1 MPPLGQSTDAP
12 PTKAKPNLT
21 VPQILAVVAFAIFVV
36 LAWLAVDTK
45 DPTGNWNLNSVEYDQ
60 LRTLTLVLIAAL
72 LPSDAIIRYGRSIL
86 FSKIDDPEDAAEY
99 APATTLAQ
107 ILAMVVFLLVVVAM
121 LVSNELVTE
130 SEGKQILDVAQVLIV
145 ALLPSD
151 AVIRFGR
158 AMHLSRVPGR
168 ATKGQMKRV

>member
-1 MPPLGQSTDAP
+1 MAKLNQSTKKPSA
-12 PTKAKPNLT
+12 KAKPSLT
-21 VPQILAVVAFAIFVV
+21 IPQILAVVAFVIFVL
-36 LAWLAVDTK
+36 LAGVAVDTK
-45 DPTGNWNLNSVEYDQ
+45 SPTANWNLNSLEYDQ

-86 FSKIDDPEDAAEY
+86 FSKIDDADEAAEY
-99 APATTLAQ
+99 APATTIAQ
-107 ILAMVVFLLVVVAM
+107 ILAMVVFLLVAGAM

-130 SEGKQILDVAQVLIV
+130 SEGKQILDVAQVLII

-158 AMHLSRVPGR
+158 AMHLSKVPEM
-168 ATKGQMKRV
+168 ATRGQLKRI